1 MCVLE
6 KSHVCMFVLEWCE
19 INSLDGF
26 RMIYLDIET
35 ISPKHHQRHFLLP
48 RETRCFL
55 RCPGS
60 MDSHHFRAAWKIT
73 IRYCRK
79 LPCPVATQRTE
90 SGCFVMLCFVRVF
103 LQWYHLTSVMT
114 TAGLSLSFPGVA
126 ARCNAVTISW
136 SVLFTLA
143 LPSLIRIYINN
154 KVNRA
159 VVFMSLQSRFV
170 LNHRRNGMEAQPKA
184 PISSMIWSGTLYLVT
199 LYFHLDMF
207 QEFVFTY
214 RRVSIL
220 CTPLK
225 SKRPSKESASYEM

>member
-103 LQWYHLTSVMT
+103 FAVVSSYQCHDHSWPFAVISWRGSQMQCRHHIVIR
-114 TAGLSLSFPGVA
+114 AVHVSFTVFDKNLHKQQSEQGCCFHVT
-126 ARCNAVTISW
+126 AVT
-136 SVLFTLA
+136 F
-143 LPSLIRIYINN
+143 R
-154 KVNRA
+154 
-159 VVFMSLQSRFV
+159 
-170 LNHRRNGMEAQPKA
+170 PK
-184 PISSMIWSGTLYLVT
+184 
-199 LYFHLDMF
+199 
-207 QEFVFTY
+207 
-214 RRVSIL
+214 
-220 CTPLK
+220 
-225 SKRPSKESASYEM
+225 PSKEWNGSTT